1 MKLTKRIVAF
11 VLVAVMLV
19 SACAVMTSASASVS
33 MSYVTGHNVTSD
45 GAVKYAKYNT
55 YGSSS
60 GHTEATTVLTFNP
73 SNGYIPMAFVKSA
86 GWASTLDKQYSE
98 AINKYGY
105 EVAGVINGSF
115 FSTADGTLCG
125 NLIVDGKVSCAHVDY
140 ADSFVAFDSE
150 GNMDIVNSCLAFTL
164 RINGTEVPNGLA
176 YLNKRQDMCGD
187 WGSDR
192 FFYYDTSCG
201 SAADSSSQGLD
212 IICEKIDNSE
222 LAVGKTLFGK
232 VVAINQNTY
241 GSSFGTSGQLSNRFV
256 LSVKNGS
263 AYAAYANG
271 LKVGDSVSI
280 TTTETVEASREI
292 MEKANSVITNVGWL
306 VKNGVDQTDINSSI
320 GTHAVTTYARWT
332 AFGRKANGEYV
343 FFTSEGG
350 STGVS
355 SRSINLKD
363 VAAAMI
369 KLGCTDVIR
378 MDGGG
383 SSAMYVSNTGSGSAG
398 YVQSHSRSVSDCILI
413 VKKSSLVDSSLN
425 AQLRT
430 YIDNAKNS
438 NPTAEVSAI
447 IAEAEACLAQTYPVS
462 GDVKRYLMD
471 LSPMASLGRA
481 LTRADSISI
490 GDYNA
495 HVLNELRTYYDQG
508 AAAFYKG
515 NTSADIAGLASKI
528 NAALDKK
535 TGASSVSVGASYTVT
550 NTRTDVYK
558 DNGTKLTDGNKG
570 AVDAGS
576 GSAYSGFTGNAEVVI
591 DLGSAK
597 TFNTFNVYLAG
608 GAWGITVPTDNMK
621 VDVSYSNSKSGT
633 YTTVGSVTEAVQK
646 TGTGKND
653 ETWSTY
659 TMTLSS
665 DEDITARYVKIK
677 VTNTWGGHVWMD
689 EVEVAYKA
697 DAGAY
702 SAPVTDY
709 IFVTKFNEYVYGGDC
724 IVYTPDFGTI
734 TEDKANHRYTVN
746 VLLEWNASVGAYVV
760 KSVAQG
766 SGAGTVPA
774 VTLSSNQLYI
784 ACHAE
789 DSRIPGSGINATRLS
804 SVKPGQKMLCY
815 GIDITNKTQ
824 SCAAYIKFID
834 ANATDPDL
842 VVPCEHDYEGVVTAP
857 TCKEGG
863 YTTFTCS
870 LCGDSYVGDETDPD
884 ANAHNP
890 GEAATCTKAQTCLDC
905 GATVKP
911 MLDHDYNT
919 SVTAPTCEDEGY
931 TTYSCKNCTHSYVDD
946 YVDALGHDYKDS
958 VTAPTCTEKG
968 YTTHTCDVCG
978 DSYVDSYV
986 DEHGHTEGEWVTL
999 ENGSQELRCTVCGE
1013 ILETKPYVP
1022 AVDYDV
1028 NGDGKFNLFDY
1039 VAVKN
1044 AVIKGSDDPELLAR
1058 ADVNGDGRVNIF
1070 DCVAVKGAFLAQG

>member
-1 MKLTKRIVAF
+1 MKLTKRIIAF

-19 SACAVMTSASASVS
+19 STCAVMASAATASVS
-33 MSYVTGHNVTSD
+33 MSVVASQAVTSD
-45 GAVKYAKYNT
+45 GKVWYAKYNT

-60 GHTEATTVLTFNP
+60 AHTEATTTLTFSPND
-73 SNGYIPMAFVKSA
+73 GYIPMAFVKSA
-86 GWASTLDKQYSE
+86 GWASTLNNQYSE
-98 AINKYGY
+98 AVNKYGY
-105 EVAGVINGSF
+105 EVAGIINGSF

-140 ADSFVAFDSE
+140 ADSFVAFGSDGS
-150 GNMDIVNSCLAFTL
+150 MDIVNSCLKFTL
-164 RINGTEVPNGLA
+164 RFNGQEIPEGLA

-187 WGSDR
+187 WGNNR

-201 SAADSSSQGLD
+201 SAADSKSQGYD

-222 LAVGKTLFGK
+222 LAVGQTLFGK
-232 VVAINQNTY
+232 VVEIKQNTY

-263 AYAAYANG
+263 EYAAYAQS

-280 TTTETVEASREI
+280 TTTETVAASREI

-306 VKNGVDQTDINSSI
+306 VKNGVDQTNLVSSI
-320 GTHAVTTYARWT
+320 GTHSVTLKARWT

-350 STGVS
+350 DTGTS
-355 SRSINLKD
+355 SRSLTLKD

-383 SSAMYVSNTGSGSAG
+383 SSAMYVSNTGSGSPG
-398 YVQSHSRSVSDCILI
+398 YVQSSTRAVSDCILI

-425 AQLRT
+425 SQLRT
-430 YIDNAKNS
+430 AINNAKAN
-438 NPTAEVSAI
+438 NPTEEISAV
-447 IAEAEACLAQTYPVS
+447 IAEAEACLAETYPVS
-462 GDVKRYLMD
+462 GDVKRYLME
-471 LSPMASLGRA
+471 LSPMASLERA
-481 LTRADSISI
+481 LARADELKIE
-490 GDYNA
+490 DYNP

-508 AAAFYKG
+508 AAAFYTG
-515 NTSADIAGLASKI
+515 NTSADIAGLAQKI
-528 NAALDKK
+528 NSALDKK
-535 TGASSVSVGASYTVT
+535 CGSTSVSVGASYSVT

-597 TFNTFNVYLAG
+597 TFNTFTAYLAG
-608 GAWGITVPTDNMK
+608 GAWGIGVFENNWK

-665 DEDITARYVKIK
+665 DTDITARYVKIK

-689 EVEVAYKA
+689 EVEVGYKA
-697 DAGAY
+697 DAGVY
-702 SAPVTDY
+702 STPVSDY
-709 IFVTKFNEYVYGGDC
+709 IFLTKFNQYVYGGDC
-724 IVYTPDFGTI
+724 ILYTPDFGTI

-746 VLLEWNASVGAYVV
+746 VLCEWDNSVNAYVV
-760 KSVAQG
+760 KSITQG
-766 SGAGTVPA
+766 KGAGTVSSI
-774 VTLSSNQLYI
+774 TLASNQIFI

-789 DSRIPGSGINATRLS
+789 DITVAGSGNNAARFLNAK
-804 SVKPGQKMLCY
+804 VGQKLVFY
-815 GIDITNKTQ
+815 GIDVNNKSQ
-824 SCAAYIKFID
+824 SCGAYLKVID

-842 VVPCEHDYEGVVTAP
+842 YVPCEHDYKGVVTKP
-857 TCKEGG
+857 TCTKGG
-863 YTTFTCS
+863 YTTYTCA
-870 LCGDSYVGDETDPD
+870 LCGDSYVGDETGVDS
-884 ANAHNP
+884 NAHNP
-890 GEAATCTKAQTCLDC
+890 GEAATCTKAQTCVDC

-911 MLDHDYNT
+911 KLDHDYKT
-919 SVTAPTCEDEGY
+919 VVTAPTCEDKGY
-931 TTYSCKNCTHSYVDD
+931 TTYTCKDCGHSYVDNYVDALGHKHVGVVTDPTCEDKGYTTYTCSVCGDSYVDD
-946 YVDALGHDYKDS
+946 YVDA
-958 VTAPTCTEKG
+958 
-968 YTTHTCDVCG
+968 
-978 DSYVDSYV
+978 
-986 DEHGHTEGEWVTL
+986 HGHTEGEWETL
-999 ENGSQELRCTVCGE
+999 PNKSQQQTCSVCGAV
-1013 ILETKPYVP
+1013 IATKPYVP
-1022 AVDYDV
+1022 ENDYDV
-1028 NGDGKFNLFDY
+1028 NGDGKFNVFDY
-1039 VAVKN
+1039 AAVKK
-1044 AVIKGSDDPELLAR
+1044 AVIEGATDSKY
-1058 ADVNGDGRVNIF
+1058 DVNGDGRINLF
-1070 DCVAVKGAFLAQG
+1070 DYVAIKGAYFAQ

>member
-11 VLVAVMLV
+11 ALVAVMLV
-19 SACAVMTSASASVS
+19 STCAVMASAATASVS

-45 GAVKYAKYNT
+45 GAVKYSKYNT
-55 YGSSS
+55 YGGNS

-73 SNGYIPMAFVKSA
+73 ANGYIPMAFVKSA

-140 ADSFVAFDSE
+140 ADSFVAFDSD
-150 GNMDIVNSCLAFTL
+150 GNMNIVNSCLAFTL

-187 WGSDR
+187 WGNDR

-222 LAVGKTLFGK
+222 LAVGKTLFGR
-232 VVAINQNTY
+232 VVEIKQNTA

-263 AYAAYANG
+263 SYAAYANG

-292 MEKANSVITNVGWL
+292 MENANSVITNVGWL
-306 VKNGVDQTDINSSI
+306 VKNGVDQTNINSSV
-320 GTHAVTTYARWT
+320 GTHSVNTLARWT

-350 STGVS
+350 STGQS
-355 SRSINLKD
+355 GRSITLKE

-413 VKKSSLVDSSLN
+413 VKKSSLVDTSLN

-430 YIDNAKNS
+430 YIANAKAN

-447 IAEAEACLAQTYPVS
+447 IAEAEACLAETYPVS

-481 LTRADSISI
+481 LTRADSISV
-490 GDYNA
+490 GDYNP

-508 AAAFYKG
+508 AAAYYKG

-535 TGASSVSVGASYTVT
+535 TGSSSVSVGASYSVT

-597 TFNTFNVYLAG
+597 TFNTFTAYLAG
-608 GAWGITVPTDNMK
+608 GAWGIGVFENNWK

-633 YTTVGSVTEAVQK
+633 YTTVGSDTEAVQK

-665 DEDITARYVKIK
+665 DTDITARYVKIK

-689 EVEVAYKA
+689 EVEVGYKA

-766 SGAGTVPA
+766 SGAGTVPS
-774 VTLSSNQLYI
+774 VSLTSNQLYI

-789 DSRIPGSGINATRLS
+789 DSRIPGSGINTTRLS

-842 VVPCEHDYEGVVTAP
+842 YVPCEHDYKGVVTKP
-857 TCKEGG
+857 TCTKGG
-863 YTTFTCS
+863 YTTYTCA
-870 LCGDSYVGDETDPD
+870 LCGDSYVGDETAVDST
-884 ANAHNP
+884 AHNP
-890 GEAATCTKAQTCLDC
+890 GEAATCTKAQTCVDC
-905 GATVKP
+905 GATVKAK
-911 MLDHDYNT
+911 LDHDYKT
-919 SVTAPTCEDEGY
+919 VVTAPTCEDKGY
-931 TTYSCKNCTHSYVDD
+931 TTYTCKDCGHSYVDD
-946 YVDALGHDYKDS
+946 YVDALGHKHVGV
-958 VTAPTCTEKG
+958 VTDPTCEDKG
-968 YTTHTCDVCG
+968 YTTYTCSVCG
-978 DSYVDSYV
+978 DSYVDDYV
-986 DEHGHTEGEWVTL
+986 DAHGHTEGEWETL
-999 ENGSQELRCTVCGE
+999 PNKSQQQTCSVCGAV
-1013 ILETKPYVP
+1013 IATKPYVP
-1022 AVDYDV
+1022 ENDYDV
-1028 NGDGKFNLFDY
+1028 NGDGKFNVFDY
-1039 VAVKN
+1039 AAVKK
-1044 AVIKGSDDPELLAR
+1044 AVIEGATDSKY
-1058 ADVNGDGRVNIF
+1058 DVNGDGRINLF
-1070 DCVAVKGAFLAQG
+1070 DYVAIKGAYFAQ